1 MQLSETPLFR
11 GMSEDDVEQLLT
23 CLGAVRRSYKKG
35 ETILA
40 EGQPA
45 ESVGVVLS
53 GRVLIACADVWG
65 GNSVLG
71 HAGPGEVFAEAYACV
86 PGEPLLIS
94 VQAAEDTAVLFLRV
108 GRVLTTCSSACAFHA
123 ALVRNLLTVCA
134 QKNLALSRRILHT
147 GPKSIRG
154 RLMSYFSEC
163 AKKAGSG
170 VFELPYTRQQLADY
184 LGVDRSAMCSELSAM
199 RRDGLIRCEKRRV
212 EICEMPVF

>member
-1 MQLSETPLFR
+1 M
-11 GMSEDDVEQLLT
+11 
-23 CLGAVRRSYKKG
+23 RRSYKKG

-86 PGEPLLIS
+86 PEEPLLIS

-163 AKKAGSG
+163 VKKAGCG